1 MVVAWPGVNTLI
13 VCFSLCALCLC
24 GKKSRVITD
33 MQHQAQGLQQLFS
46 GHAARPVSVLA
57 AQSAP
62 SSHDFVL
69 GMAAELARRGRRVR
83 LVETGTGELSARL
96 GCRPLLSWQA
106 GRPLEEQVISAGDYG
121 LLHAPGRVAGDAALV
136 AAARRNCDYLLF
148 DGGRFSPAAVPLD
161 PATAQ
166 TLVILLG
173 PADAEAGYALVKG
186 LKMARASTRVL
197 LAGEAAD
204 AVARA
209 AGHFMNQNLEIPQT
223 GDDLCQIG
231 NRKQETSSN
240 TLTIEANL
248 RWVVSR
254 ITENDQPKVAHGSCG
269 KGAEEVY

>member
-1 MVVAWPGVNTLI
+1 M
-13 VCFSLCALCLC
+13 
-24 GKKSRVITD
+24 R
-33 MQHQAQGLQQLFS
+33 HQAQGLQQLFS
-46 GHAARPVSVLA
+46 GHSARPVSVLA
-57 AQSAP
+57 APSAP
-62 SSHDFVL
+62 HSHDFVL
-69 GMAAELARRGRRVR
+69 GMAAELTRRGQRVR

-96 GCRPLLSWQA
+96 GCRPLLPWQA
-106 GRPLEEQVISAGDYG
+106 GRPLEEQLISAGNYG
-121 LLHAPGRVAGDAALV
+121 LLHAPGRMAGDAALV
-136 AAARRNCDYLLF
+136 AAASRNCDYLLF

-166 TLVILLG
+166 MLVILLG
-173 PADAEAGYALVKG
+173 QADAEAGYALVKG
-186 LKMARASTRVL
+186 LKISCPPARL
-197 LAGEAAD
+197 LLVGEAAGS
-204 AVARA
+204 VARA
-209 AGHFMNQNLEIPQT
+209 AGHFMDVALEIALT

>member
-1 MVVAWPGVNTLI
+1 MR
-13 VCFSLCALCLC
+13 C
-24 GKKSRVITD
+24 GERDS
-33 MQHQAQGLQQLFS
+33 MSHQAQGLQQLFS
-46 GHAARPVSVLA
+46 GHAAKAVSVLA
-57 AQSAP
+57 APSAP

-69 GMAAELARRGRRVR
+69 GMAAELVRHGRRVR
-83 LVETGTGELSARL
+83 LIETGAGELSARL
-96 GCRPLLSWQA
+96 GCRPLLPWQA
-106 GRPLEEQVISAGDYG
+106 ARPLEEQLISAGDYG

-136 AAARRNCDYLLF
+136 AAAGRNCDYLLF
-148 DGGRFSPAAVPLD
+148 DGGRFSSAAAPLD

-173 PADAEAGYALVKG
+173 QADAEAGYALIKG
-186 LKMARASTRVL
+186 LKMAHADARVL

-204 AVARA
+204 SVARA
-209 AGHFMNQNLEIPQT
+209 AGHFMGETLEIALT